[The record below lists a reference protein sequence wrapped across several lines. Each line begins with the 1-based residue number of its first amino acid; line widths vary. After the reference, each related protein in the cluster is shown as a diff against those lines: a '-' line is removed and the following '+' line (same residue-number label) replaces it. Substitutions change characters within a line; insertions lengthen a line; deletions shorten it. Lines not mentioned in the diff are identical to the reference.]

1 MPVRAQE
8 HVVELSDRSSSSL
21 YAHAP
26 KSRLRLGVEAQRH
39 ECSQFRTGFAADSP
53 LEGGVMCELVSGS
66 PKFPASREKT
76 GNLHLL
82 ALRGR
87 QMMPNTGADP
97 MSYEEIPFASE
108 QGISCGLTGN

>member
-1 MPVRAQE
+1 
-8 HVVELSDRSSSSL
+8 
-21 YAHAP
+21 
-26 KSRLRLGVEAQRH
+26 
-39 ECSQFRTGFAADSP
+39 
-53 LEGGVMCELVSGS
+53 MCELVSGS

-97 MSYEEIPFASE
+97 MSYEEIPYASE
-108 QGISCGLTGN
+108 RGNFLRPNRELSRGIREFSSLIRESPILGRPAGHLP